1 MKTLNKSAERGFVRK
16 TAMPCQ
22 AGVFA
27 TGSMKTFMKNLAFL
41 LLLKFLKKNSHKV
54 VTWIIMSG
62 IPRKKE
68 CIWRGTAALMSS
80 SIASPSWSKWRSIS
94 KGCQFMSG
102 IPWKFKFCL
111 IWIRQLIMVVD
122 AESCFQSNHGGKAA
136 LFEESKLV
144 RRVPVRFN
152 GFGILMWVPWFASLV
167 QRPENPISWDRIRLD
182 WNH

>member
-62 IPRKKE
+62 IPRKKVVQYRKSFLIE
-68 CIWRGTAALMSS
+68 IEEYLKRMPIYVGDTMEIQILPHLDQAADNG
-80 SIASPSWSKWRSIS
+80 RS
-94 KGCQFMSG
+94 C
-102 IPWKFKFCL
+102 
-111 IWIRQLIMVVD
+111 RV
-122 AESCFQSNHGGKAA
+122 
-136 LFEESKLV
+136 LFSE
-144 RRVPVRFN
+144 
-152 GFGILMWVPWFASLV
+152 
-167 QRPENPISWDRIRLD
+167 
-182 WNH
+182 